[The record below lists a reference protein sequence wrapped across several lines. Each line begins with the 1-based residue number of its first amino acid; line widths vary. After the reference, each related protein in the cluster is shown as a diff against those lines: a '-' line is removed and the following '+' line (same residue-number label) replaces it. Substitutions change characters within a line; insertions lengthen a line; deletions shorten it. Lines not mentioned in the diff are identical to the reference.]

1 MDSVLKALGRNKIP
15 SDADQD
21 GMETKNGGR
30 DRAISSTN
38 YDLYNDDG
46 ELIDPKSEENRKDEV
61 KRANVSIDCTKA
73 LVIFGFSNWSEL
85 EPGK

>member
-61 KRANVSIDCTKA
+61 KPSLLIHTILRQSLFLNARINIYNT
-73 LVIFGFSNWSEL
+73 
-85 EPGK
+85 